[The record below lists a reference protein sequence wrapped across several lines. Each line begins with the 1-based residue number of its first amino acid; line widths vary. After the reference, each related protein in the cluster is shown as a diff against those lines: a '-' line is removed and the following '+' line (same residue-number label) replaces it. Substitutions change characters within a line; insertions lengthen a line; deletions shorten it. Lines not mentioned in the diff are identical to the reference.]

1 MSSRARRLAGT
12 ASPAPFDWG
21 GDDRR
26 AAAPPPRAAVRAVP
40 AAALPPDPDAIER
53 DAFAKG
59 YAQGERAGAEAA
71 SARADAM
78 LRRLA
83 QTIEELQALRADV
96 IQRTERQVVELA
108 LAIAKRIVLREVS
121 LDPELLVAM
130 ARVAL
135 DRLADTATASIHL
148 HPDDHAVAVAPR
160 AGDPVAGASVQIV
173 ADPSVRR
180 GGCVVRS
187 DVGAIDVAVGAQL
200 DEMVQTLLGDGS
212 RGARAAR
219 QSAADAVVRA

>member
-1 MSSRARRLAGT
+1 
-12 ASPAPFDWG
+12 
-21 GDDRR
+21 
-26 AAAPPPRAAVRAVP
+26 
-40 AAALPPDPDAIER
+40 
-53 DAFAKG
+53 
-59 YAQGERAGAEAA
+59 
-71 SARADAM
+71 M

-83 QTIEELQALRADV
+83 QTIEELQALRGNV

-148 HPDDHAVAVAPR
+148 HPDDHAAAVAPR
-160 AGDPVAGASVQIV
+160 AGAPAAGASVQIV

-187 DVGAIDVAVGAQL
+187 DIGAIDVAVGAQL
-200 DEMVQTLLGDGS
+200 DEIAQALFGDGS
-212 RGARAAR
+212 RGASTAR
-219 QSAADAVVRA
+219 QSSADAVVRA